1 MAERKK
7 KQANRDSYGS
17 KGKMKT
23 SDALI
28 IILIVATF
36 ILIGYVLVYLPA
48 LTSPIDIIGLLKI
61 IMLAIGALITYLWR
75 RRIKNTLDQTQNLIK
90 DWRKDLN
97 IRDKELRKREGELS
111 ERMRELSEERDK
123 TDAHEDDA
131 EMRKS

>member
-1 MAERKK
+1 
-7 KQANRDSYGS
+7 
-17 KGKMKT
+17 MKT